1 MTLTGLL
8 DAALGDPA
16 LRRIAE
22 ALDQPDLTVSGPQ
35 ALAPFAIATLT
46 RQGRTVLAVTSTGR
60 EAEDLAATLGCLVD
74 PDRVAIYPGWET
86 LAPRTASRRART
98 RSGSDWR
105 SCDGWR
111 TLSRTIRRP
120 DHSTW
125 SLRRSGRC
133 CSLRLPVLGELTP
146 VTLRVGDSGRELTDI
161 VADLVAAGY
170 ARADLVEQR
179 GDFAVRGGI
188 LDVFPPTEEHPLR
201 VEFWGDEVE
210 EIRYFTVA
218 DQRSI
223 ELAEHGLWA
232 PPCRELLLTDDVQ
245 ARAGKLLGEHP
256 ELAELLDPISRGDA
270 VEGMEAL
277 APVLVDRLQLVLHEL
292 PAGTH
297 VVLTDPERIRTRAAD
312 LVRTSEEFLA
322 ASWAAA
328 AGGGRAPV
336 DLGAASLW
344 SLDDAATDAAR
355 IGLPWW
361 GITPLTPDEDLQPDT
376 VTSGFETAPAY
387 RGDLEAAL
395 ADLKRWTRD
404 GWRVA
409 LVFDGHG
416 TAERA
421 VERLECG
428 RHRRAASRSTPAPEP
443 ASSRS
448 PPGSCPAGWCRRSR
462 NWRC

>member
-1 MTLTGLL
+1 
-8 DAALGDPA
+8 
-16 LRRIAE
+16 
-22 ALDQPDLTVSGPQ
+22 
-35 ALAPFAIATLT
+35 
-46 RQGRTVLAVTSTGR
+46 
-60 EAEDLAATLGCLVD
+60 
-74 PDRVAIYPGWET
+74 
-86 LAPRTASRRART
+86 
-98 RSGSDWR
+98 
-105 SCDGWR
+105 
-111 TLSRTIRRP
+111 
-120 DHSTW
+120 
-125 SLRRSGRC
+125 
-133 CSLRLPVLGELTP
+133 LTP
-146 VTLRVGDSGRELTDI
+146 VTLQVGDSGRELTDI

-210 EIRYFTVA
+210 EIRYFRVA

-223 ELAEHGLWA
+223 ELAEYGVWA

-256 ELAELLDPISRGDA
+256 ELAELLDPISRGEA

-277 APVLVDRLQLVLHEL
+277 APVLIDRLQLVLHEL

-297 VVLTDPERIRTRAAD
+297 VVLADPERIRARAAD

-336 DLGAASLW
+336 DLSAASLW
-344 SLDDAATDAAR
+344 SLDDAVTDAAR
-355 IGLPWW
+355 IRLPWW

-376 VTSGFETAPAY
+376 VTSRFDTAPAY

-421 VERLECG
+421 VERLSAADIAARLEATPVPEAG
-428 RHRRAASRSTPAPEP
+428 VVSVTTGQLSGGLVSADVKLALLTEADLTGQRGSLTKDASRLPSRRRNAIDPIRLQPGDYVVHEQHGVGRTPRWRRTVTGGER
-443 ASSRS
+443 ASDHRI
-448 PPGSCPAGWCRRSR
+448 CPARRVSR
-462 NWRC
+462 GIDVCAYDRSTASRR